1 MKSFRILA
9 ILLTL
14 GAAALVGSAPARAE
28 EGPDALIKRISLEVL
43 DTAKNDKQIQAG
55 DQQRIMQLVE
65 EKVLPYVDFPRMTAL
80 AAGRFWRE
88 ATPEQQKQLTAEFRD
103 LLKYTYSGALAQV
116 RDQQIQFRPL
126 RASPTETEVEV
137 QSQVLQPRGGEP
149 IQLNYRL
156 EKQASGWKIYD
167 VNVLGAW
174 LVQTYKGNFATEISK
189 GGIDGLIKTLAER
202 NKRLAAGAA
211 KSAKAAS

>member
-1 MKSFRILA
+1 MNIVNKIVLLLMTAGALA
-9 ILLTL
+9 WAPLVS
-14 GAAALVGSAPARAE
+14 AAATIEA
-28 EGPDALIKRISLEVL
+28 PDALVKRISLDVL
-43 DTAKNDKQIQAG
+43 NSAKADAQIQAG
-55 DQQRIMQLVE
+55 DQQRILQLVE
-65 EKVLPYVDFPRMTAL
+65 DKVLPYVDFERMTAL

-88 ATPEQQKQLTAEFRD
+88 ASAEQKKQLTAEFRD
-103 LLKYTYSGALAQV
+103 LLKFTYSGALSQV

-126 RASPTETEVEV
+126 RANSADTEVEV
-137 QSQVLQPRGGEP
+137 QSQVLQPRGEP

-156 EKQASGWKIYD
+156 EKLESGWKIFD

-211 KSAKAAS
+211 KSAKAS

>member
-1 MKSFRILA
+1 MKRFRILFTLL
-9 ILLTL
+9 ILGGVAAFAGSGL
-14 GAAALVGSAPARAE
+14 AAAE
-28 EGPDALIKRISLEVL
+28 EAPDALIKRISLEVL
-43 DTAKNDKQIQAG
+43 DTAKNDKQIQGG
-55 DQQRIMQLVE
+55 DQQRILQLVE
-65 EKVLPYVDFPRMTAL
+65 EKVLPYVDFQRMTAL

-116 RDQQIQFRPL
+116 RDQKMQFRPL
-126 RASPTETEVEV
+126 RAAPTDTEVEV
-137 QSQVLQPRGGEP
+137 QSQVLQTRGEP

-174 LVQTYKGNFATEISK
+174 LVQTYKGNFATEIGK

-202 NKRLAAGAA
+202 NKRLATGAA
-211 KSAKAAS
+211 KSAKAS